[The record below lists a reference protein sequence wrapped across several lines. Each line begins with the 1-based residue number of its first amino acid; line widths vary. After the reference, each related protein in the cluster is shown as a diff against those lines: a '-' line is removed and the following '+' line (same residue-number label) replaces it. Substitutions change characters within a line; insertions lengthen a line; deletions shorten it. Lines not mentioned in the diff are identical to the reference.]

1 MIISDPHF
9 AINISPFTIYL
20 IDRHG
25 ELNPEYVERLNND
38 YELTG
43 RVFRFKHIECS
54 TGQLSSFM
62 STKYSS
68 YLERCNVLVRLFPN
82 EKQYFYYMIDTIQ
95 YKCSYEYLHYNLT
108 NLIAT
113 ISYQDSKETWL
124 YWCRIGGNV
133 SHLYETLLGFFATH
147 SNILKRNNE
156 LFILNKVFPNDSDAL
171 LSDYSKKYLLKS
183 IHRHVCSIPRN
194 DLVAIEELFEI
205 PCDKDSDKLFYDV
218 LQGNA
223 GISILTD
230 FYFTQIKDESIDV
243 SVEIK
248 SIDYYTAGS
257 KPQFQFD
264 FIIDNERV
272 SIYIGQT
279 TSALIYLYILLFAK
293 AGKKIYRENLRQHC
307 GIGNL
312 PPYLEYLKDAYNIF
326 FDTINDSLFRNWI
339 NGINEKY
346 GRNLNQ
352 GKSNINKLLG
362 EGLSKLKNREK
373 VMKSLQYLKVERYK
387 HNNETAYGI
396 KLDSRKIFIPNEFN
410 FIVKR
415 LKDYDFDKKF
425 GG

>member
-1 MIISDPHF
+1 M
-9 AINISPFTIYL
+9 
-20 IDRHG
+20 
-25 ELNPEYVERLNND
+25 
-38 YELTG
+38 
-43 RVFRFKHIECS
+43 
-54 TGQLSSFM
+54 
-62 STKYSS
+62 
-68 YLERCNVLVRLFPN
+68 
-82 EKQYFYYMIDTIQ
+82 
-95 YKCSYEYLHYNLT
+95 
-108 NLIAT
+108 
-113 ISYQDSKETWL
+113 
-124 YWCRIGGNV
+124 
-133 SHLYETLLGFFATH
+133 
-147 SNILKRNNE
+147 
-156 LFILNKVFPNDSDAL
+156 
-171 LSDYSKKYLLKS
+171 KS

>member
-1 MIISDPHF
+1 MRKFS
-9 AINISPFTIYL
+9 
-20 IDRHG
+20 
-25 ELNPEYVERLNND
+25 
-38 YELTG
+38 
-43 RVFRFKHIECS
+43 
-54 TGQLSSFM
+54 
-62 STKYSS
+62 
-68 YLERCNVLVRLFPN
+68 
-82 EKQYFYYMIDTIQ
+82 
-95 YKCSYEYLHYNLT
+95 
-108 NLIAT
+108 
-113 ISYQDSKETWL
+113 
-124 YWCRIGGNV
+124 
-133 SHLYETLLGFFATH
+133 
-147 SNILKRNNE
+147 
-156 LFILNKVFPNDSDAL
+156 KVFPNDSDAL

-272 SIYIGQT
+272 SVYIGQT

-352 GKSNINKLLG
+352 GKSNINSLLG
-362 EGLSKLKNREK
+362 KELSKYC
-373 VMKSLQYLKVERYK
+373 QYNEGSCTARGSCLDYQNYTIMSALPSLKVENYK
-387 HNNETAYGI
+387 HKRSTTTYGI
-396 KLDSRKIFIPNEFN
+396 SLTEDKIIVPEEFMP
-410 FIVKR
+410 IVEKI
-415 LKDYDFDKKF
+415 KEFDFDRVF
-425 GG
+425 W